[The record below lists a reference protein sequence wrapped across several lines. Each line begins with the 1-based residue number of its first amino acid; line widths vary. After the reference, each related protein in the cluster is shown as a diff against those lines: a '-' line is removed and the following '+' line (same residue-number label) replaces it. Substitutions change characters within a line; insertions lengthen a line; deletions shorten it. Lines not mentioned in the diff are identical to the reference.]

1 MAKRVKS
8 TGAKILKGLI
18 KSTRE
23 IEKEEGV
30 LKLGINIKSSADF
43 TDLRT
48 ITRKFPAAAKAAH
61 IESLKIVAEELE
73 LALGIAMESKVWGN
87 PGWPY
92 GDGDIVQFGNLRDS
106 LEIGVTEEQITI
118 SYMEEYAAIVH
129 FGGYI
134 NLYGNINAKIY
145 MPARPWIKS
154 VLLGG
159 GPVEKFDFT
168 GIYRKTFEA
177 YLAKNFKDIKNTQS

>member
-8 TGAKILKGLI
+8 TGAKVLKGLI
-18 KSTRE
+18 KATRD
-23 IEKEEGV
+23 IEKEAGT

-43 TDLRT
+43 TDLKT
-48 ITRKFPAAAKAAH
+48 ITKKFPAAAKAAH
-61 IESLKIVAEELE
+61 FESLKILAEELE
-73 LALGIAMESKVWGN
+73 LALGIAMESKVWGSN
-87 PGWPY
+87 EWPY

-106 LEIGVTEEQITI
+106 LKIDVSEEQITI
-118 SYMEEYAAIVH
+118 FYMEEYAAIVH

-154 VLLGG
+154 VLIGG
-159 GPVEKFDFT
+159 GPVDKFDLT
-168 GIYRKTFEA
+168 GTYRKNFEA
-177 YLAKNFKDIKNTQS
+177 YMTKNLKDIESR